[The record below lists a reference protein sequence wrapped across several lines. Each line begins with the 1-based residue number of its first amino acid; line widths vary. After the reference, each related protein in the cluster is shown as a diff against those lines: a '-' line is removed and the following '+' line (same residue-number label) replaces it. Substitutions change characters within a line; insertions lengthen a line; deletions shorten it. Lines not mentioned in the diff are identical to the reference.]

1 MQQRSASQNTD
12 NHQDCAEDCAEQA
25 GGCHGAFELS
35 VVPCAIQLGDND
47 RTAHVAAKGK
57 GDKDKGD
64 IVTVSNGSQCIFT
77 DKFTGDKT
85 VCDIV
90 ELLEEDASKHGKAEF
105 PQYGLRITNGQVFVH
120 INDPIL
126 SV

>member
-57 GDKDKGD
+57 GDKDQGD
-64 IVTVSNGSQCIFT
+64 LVAVSHGGQCVFA
-77 DKFTGDKT
+77 DKSACHQA
-85 VCDIV
+85 VRYIV
-90 ELLEEDASKHGKAEF
+90 ELLKDNASKQRETKF
-105 PQYGLRITNGQVFVH
+105 PEHGLRFSCGQISVH
-120 INDPIL
+120 KI
-126 SV
+126 

>member
-57 GDKDKGD
+57 GDKDQGD
-64 IVTVSNGSQCIFT
+64 LVAVSHSSQSCFSDIFSCH
-77 DKFTGDKT
+77 KT
-85 VCDIV
+85 VGNIV
-90 ELLEEDASKHGKAEF
+90 
-105 PQYGLRITNGQVFVH
+105 
-120 INDPIL
+120 
-126 SV
+126 